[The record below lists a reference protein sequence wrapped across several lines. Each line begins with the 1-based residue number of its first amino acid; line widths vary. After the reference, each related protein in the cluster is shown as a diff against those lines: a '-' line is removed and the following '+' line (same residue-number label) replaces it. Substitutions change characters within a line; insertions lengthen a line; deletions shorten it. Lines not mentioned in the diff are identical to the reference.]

1 MADVIITF
9 KVMPESL
16 DVDLK
21 VLEKNIKEVINRYGD
36 VGRVEIE
43 EIAFGLKALKFVVVV
58 DESKGGTEIIE
69 DNMRN
74 VEGVNSVEVVDVR
87 RAIG

>member
-1 MADVIITF
+1 MARVIVTF
-9 KVMPESL
+9 KIMPESL

-21 VLEKNIKEVINRYGD
+21 KLESNLKSVVEKYGEVGK
-36 VGRVEIE
+36 VETE
-43 EIAFGLKALKFVVVV
+43 EIAFGLKALNFIVIV
-58 DESKGGTEIIE
+58 DESKGGTDVIE

-74 VEGVNSVEVVDVR
+74 VEGVNSVDVVDVR